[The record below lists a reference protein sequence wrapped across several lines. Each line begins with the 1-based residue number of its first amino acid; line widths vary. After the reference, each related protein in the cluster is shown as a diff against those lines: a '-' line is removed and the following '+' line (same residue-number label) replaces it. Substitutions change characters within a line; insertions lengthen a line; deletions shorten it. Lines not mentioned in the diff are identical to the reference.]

1 MFEKITTPYHTG
13 SENARSR
20 IAQRER
26 KRGMMEDRFA
36 GTMDGK
42 IGDTLLQTAL
52 HGDLLRLLCALVSS
66 SCQGE
71 IFIQMRSV

>member
-1 MFEKITTPYHTG
+1 M
-13 SENARSR
+13 
-20 IAQRER
+20 AQRER

-36 GTMDGK
+36 GTTDDK
-42 IGDTLLQTAL
+42 IEDNLLQIAL

-66 SCQGE
+66 SYQGE